1 MSSNLPLNFGSNV
14 NFAVSG
20 ASSSSASNKHAGLGT
35 LAQLLTRKSVI
46 NTIVGVAVMA
56 VITWTERSMDAAKF
70 SFGFEWIVLSLVAV
84 VSFVLL
90 AKAVRIGL
98 RLAQTNIASM
108 IAHIREEQAEAK
120 LVELAKGDSRVL
132 AEIRAAR
139 DRQEA
144 KFV

>member
-1 MSSNLPLNFGSNV
+1 MASNIPLNFGSNL

-20 ASSSSASNKHAGLGT
+20 TLLSSASNKQVGMGN
-35 LAQLLTRKSVI
+35 LARLLTRKRVI

-56 VITWTERSMDAAKF
+56 IITWTERSMDTAKF

-84 VSFVLL
+84 VSFILL
-90 AKAVRIGL
+90 TKAVQIGL
-98 RLAQTNIASM
+98 RLVQTNIALM
-108 IAHIREEQAEAK
+108 IAHIREEQAEGK
-120 LVELAKGDSRVL
+120 LVELARGDSRVL